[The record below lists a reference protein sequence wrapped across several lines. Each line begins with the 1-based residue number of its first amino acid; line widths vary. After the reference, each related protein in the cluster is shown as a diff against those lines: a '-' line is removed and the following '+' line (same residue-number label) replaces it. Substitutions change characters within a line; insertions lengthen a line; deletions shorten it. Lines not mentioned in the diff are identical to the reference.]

1 MSKINNVRLPN
12 AAPLSYS
19 PEQFNQLVR
28 SLEQVIF
35 QLNNSYTPNV
45 SEDTAKAMAW
55 LSASAGSA
63 AAGGFAGGIRGFQP
77 STGILLPH
85 AMFMDTNDQDSL
97 GVTSEN
103 IVVYNTPIFE
113 YGVRVEPHTAS
124 FTASISSTTMTVSA
138 VASGPL
144 LPGMKLTGTGVTAGT
159 RIISQSSGTTGSTGT
174 YVVDPG
180 QTTASTTIQG
190 SRASKLKFDYEGEYL
205 VTVSCQVTN
214 RNNQVQ
220 EFELW
225 AKNTGV
231 NYPLS
236 NTRFDVPERKS
247 ASIWGHAV
255 AAVSG
260 IFTVNDPVSQYLE
273 MAWWSDSALVHLEYY
288 GAGTNPT
295 RPEIP
300 SVILTVNQVSAT
312 GA

>member
-12 AAPLSYS
+12 ASLQYS

-28 SLEQVIF
+28 SLEQIVF
-35 QLNNSYTPNV
+35 QLNNSYTPTV
-45 SEDTAKAMAW
+45 SADTSAAMAW
-55 LSASAGSA
+55 LAAGSGSG
-63 AAGGFAGGIRGFQP
+63 AAGGFAGGVRGFQP

-85 AMFMDTNDQDSL
+85 AMFMDTTDQESL
-97 GVTSEN
+97 GTTSEN
-103 IVVYNTPIFE
+103 IVQYNTPIFE
-113 YGVRVEPHTAS
+113 YGIRVEPHTAS
-124 FTASISSTTMTVSA
+124 FTASISSTTMTVTA
-138 VASGPL
+138 VSSGPL
-144 LPGMKLTGTGVTAGT
+144 LPGMTLTGTGVTAGT
-159 RIISQSSGTTGSTGT
+159 RIISQSSGTTGSTGD
-174 YVVDPG
+174 YVVAPG

-190 SRASKLKFDYEGEYL
+190 SRASKLKFDYGGEYL

-214 RNNQVQ
+214 RDNSIH

-260 IFTVNDPVSQYLE
+260 IFTVDDPVTQYLE
-273 MAWWSDSALVHLEYY
+273 MAWWSNSTLVYLQHYN
-288 GAGTNPT
+288 ANTNPT
-295 RPEIP
+295 RPEVP

>member
-12 AAPLSYS
+12 ASAQYS

-28 SLEQVIF
+28 SLEQIIF
-35 QLNNSYTPNV
+35 QLNNSYTPTV
-45 SEDTAKAMAW
+45 SEDTAAVQAWMAMGAGTA
-55 LSASAGSA
+55 AS
-63 AAGGFAGGIRGFQP
+63 GGFAGGVRGFQP

-85 AMFMDTNDQDSL
+85 AMFMDQNDQESL

-103 IVVYNTPIFE
+103 ILTYDTPILE
-113 YGVRVEPHTAS
+113 YGIRVVAHEAG
-124 FTASISSTTMTVSA
+124 FTASIASTTMTVTA

-144 LPGMKLTGTGVTAGT
+144 LPGMKLTGAGVTAGT

-174 YVVDPG
+174 YVVSPG
-180 QTTASTTIQG
+180 QTVASTTIQG
-190 SRASKLKFDYEGEYL
+190 SRASKLKFDYAGEYL
-205 VTVSCQVTN
+205 VTVRCQVTN
-214 RNNQVQ
+214 RDNKVN

-236 NTRFDVPERKS
+236 NTRFDLPERKS
-247 ASIWGHAV
+247 SSIWGHAV

-260 IFTVNDPVSQYLE
+260 IFTVDDPVAQFLE
-273 MAWWSDSALVHLEYY
+273 MAWWSESPLVFLQYYDSR
-288 GAGTNPT
+288 TNPT
-295 RPEIP
+295 RPAIP
-300 SVILTVNQVSAT
+300 SIILTVNQVSAT